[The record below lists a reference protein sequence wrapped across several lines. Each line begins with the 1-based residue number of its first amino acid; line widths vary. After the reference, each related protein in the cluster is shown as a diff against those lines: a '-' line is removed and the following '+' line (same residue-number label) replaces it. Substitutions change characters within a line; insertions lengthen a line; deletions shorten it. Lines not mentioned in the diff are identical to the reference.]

1 MIVKICQIHGELSAD
16 QVKQGVYRGK
26 KYKKCKQCE
35 QARGVEYH
43 KRLYADPEKAEA
55 KRAKDRAYWAENKE
69 KVSARRQLPERQAK
83 RRETYKANQSHYNR
97 NCKEKQQKYRDEL
110 HDHYIKKLIQNG
122 DKSIKWEHIPP
133 ALVEF
138 KRSLMQL
145 KTTIKKQ
152 SLVRRL
158 KNESKNK

>member
-43 KRLYADPEKAEA
+43 KRLYADPEKAES

-69 KVSARRQLPERQAK
+69 KVTAKRQLPERQAK

-97 NCKEKQQKYRDEL
+97 LCKEKQQKYRDEL

-122 DKSIKWEHIPP
+122 DKSIKWDDIPP
-133 ALVEF
+133 MMVEF
-138 KRSLMQL
+138 KRTLIKLKKGIKLQSMQ
-145 KTTIKKQ
+145 
-152 SLVRRL
+152 RRSDS
-158 KNESKNK
+158 ENK